1 MKCDRAQTIN
11 SIIKKGIM
19 DTQQNPNKP
28 GKSTGPG
35 QYNSKIA
42 KGRSVNVS
50 SASVKDK
57 VAVAVHRGGDQAG
70 GR

>member
-1 MKCDRAQTIN
+1 MGPD
-11 SIIKKGIM
+11 
-19 DTQQNPNKP
+19 NKAD
-28 GKSTGPG
+28 
-35 QYNSKIA
+35 NSKIA

-50 SASVKDK
+50 SAGVKDK